1 METTLTAPA
10 APTEDERRDALTGRL
25 FGAGIETLDLL
36 CVHLGLR
43 LGLYHALAEL
53 GPATAG
59 QIAAATGLDAR
70 YVREWVEQQA
80 VTAIVDVAQPGDDP
94 EARTYALPAGH
105 AEALLDPSSLACIG
119 PLAHAAVTVT
129 MVMPRI
135 EEAFRTGEG
144 IPFGDYGPY
153 VVEAQAGL
161 NRPVYENLLGGE
173 YLPSIPDLDARLR
186 AEPPAR
192 VLDLACGAGW
202 SSIAIARAYPLVR
215 VDAVDSDPAS
225 IERARELVAEAGLED
240 RVWPRLADAAEPV
253 AGPYDLVTI
262 LEALH
267 DLAHPVEALARARA
281 ALAPGGTVVV
291 MDERVQDAFTA
302 PGDPIERFMYGVSV
316 LHCLPVGRSQPGSA
330 ATGTVMRTA
339 TLRRYAQEAGF
350 AEVEVLPIEH
360 DVFRFYRL
368 NP

>member
-1 METTLTAPA
+1 METMLTDSA
-10 APTEDERRDALTGRL
+10 APTAEERRDALTERL
-25 FGAGIETLDLL
+25 FGAAIETLDLL

-53 GPATAG
+53 GPATPG
-59 QIAAATGLDAR
+59 QLAAATGLDAR

-80 VTAIVDVAQPGDDP
+80 VTAIVDVAEPSADA
-94 EARTYALPAGH
+94 EARTYRLPAGH
-105 AEALLDPSSLACIG
+105 AESLLDPSSLACIG

-129 MVMPRI
+129 LVLPRL
-135 EEAFRTGEG
+135 EEVFRTGEG
-144 IPFGDYGPY
+144 ISFGDYGPY
-153 VVEAQAGL
+153 RLEAQAGL
-161 NRPVYENLLGGE
+161 NRPVYENLLGQE
-173 YLPSIPDLDARLR
+173 YLPSIPDVDARLR
-186 AEPPAR
+186 AEAPAR

-225 IERARELVAEAGLED
+225 IDRARELVAQAGLAD
-240 RVWPRLADAAEPV
+240 RIHPRVADAATPV
-253 AGPYDLVTI
+253 TGPYDLVTV

-267 DLAHPVEALARARA
+267 DMAHPVEALASARA
-281 ALAPGGTVVV
+281 ALAPGGSVVV

-316 LHCLPVGRSQPGSA
+316 LHCLPVGRSQPDSA
-330 ATGTVMRTA
+330 ATGTVMRTS
-339 TLRRYAQEAGF
+339 TLRGYARDAGF

-360 DVFRFYRL
+360 DVYRFYRL